1 MQRVRVKRLRKT
13 AKSRANDRPNDTPR
27 ALESLPLQGLPPLF
41 SVLGILS
48 LRLRASLKTRVANM
62 QTQRG
67 QRHYTSANQQNYKK
81 ARAQL
86 ALHLRAFQAVKDRFI
101 SEQGT
106 SVSVAEFVNAVYTSD
121 QDENNRRGQE
131 AQKQA
136 EGRAHQCGPDGFA
149 VEEDEVVDRSSNED
163 EERENL
169 KGESAQGNVD
179 TRLVGPCRV
188 G

>member
-1 MQRVRVKRLRKT
+1 MSQHPCPSRSGQNQGGQYADT
-13 AKSRANDRPNDTPR
+13 ARPTSLYFGKSAK
-27 ALESLPLQGLPPLF
+27 LQ
-41 SVLGILS
+41 
-48 LRLRASLKTRVANM
+48 
-62 QTQRG
+62 
-67 QRHYTSANQQNYKK
+67 K